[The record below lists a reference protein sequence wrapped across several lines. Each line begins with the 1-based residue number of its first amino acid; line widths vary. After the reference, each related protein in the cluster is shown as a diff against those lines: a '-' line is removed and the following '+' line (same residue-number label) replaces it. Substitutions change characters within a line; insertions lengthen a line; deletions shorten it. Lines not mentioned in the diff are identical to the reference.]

1 MVQPISTTPPAATAP
16 RIAGLSDA
24 APTERMM
31 LVAVGG
37 HRFGLPIEA
46 VREIVPARPY
56 TPLPGSGS
64 HVAGLVNLRGR
75 IVTVIDLGARLGL
88 APAATL
94 PMHSVVIVEHAGTL
108 LGLAVKG
115 IHRILDVDREALGE
129 PAEAL
134 RALGIE
140 RGYVMGMGEVD
151 EELFVA
157 IEPARILEAILA

>member
-1 MVQPISTTPPAATAP
+1 
-16 RIAGLSDA
+16 
-24 APTERMM
+24 M
-31 LVAVGG
+31 LVVVGG
-37 HRFGLPIEA
+37 HRLALPIEA

-56 TPLPGSGS
+56 TSLPGSGLQ
-64 HVAGLVNLRGR
+64 VAGLMNLRGR

-88 APAATL
+88 GRAAAFPA
-94 PMHSVVIVEHAGTL
+94 HSVVVVEHAGTL
-108 LGLAVKG
+108 AGLAVEG
-115 IHRILDVDREALGE
+115 IHRIVDVERDALGE

-140 RGYVMGMGEVD
+140 RDYVLGMGEAD